1 MRRFDRESECISVVP
16 PSPEANMSQW
26 VPLAQLLVLRSS
38 FPSILP
44 CTKCSRLE
52 HWGSSNFQGFFQH
65 SNNSHRLCP
74 HSFTPPCYCSC
85 SSPQMSNFICPM
97 VSYAL
102 ILTLRWI
109 QCLKGFER
117 SKFTL
122 TEIWRTKT
130 LGVVRQNLSLHLFS
144 PLRHTILP
152 NSSMKEDQATNQS
165 TLGECSWSGTDLD
178 ADDGKPGLSGRFGCR
193 SPALSKLLVLLGGIG
208 FLGGTWGACGFKGFW
223 SKAPF
228 SSDKGNHVLKTP
240 SCLELLH
247 Y

>member
-1 MRRFDRESECISVVP
+1 
-16 PSPEANMSQW
+16 MST
-26 VPLAQLLVLRSS
+26 VSTFSTASTCAQF
-38 FPSILP
+38 FPSIYLTLYKVP
-44 CTKCSRLE
+44 KPWTLRQLKFS
-52 HWGSSNFQGFFQH
+52 GFF
-65 SNNSHRLCP
+65 STIILNGLCP
-74 HSFTPPCYCSC
+74 HSFTPPCYCSY

-122 TEIWRTKT
+122 TGTWRTKI
-130 LGVVRQNLSLHLFS
+130 LIDARQNLSLHPFRPWNTHFFPS
-144 PLRHTILP
+144 HPWRKIKQQIKSNPL
-152 NSSMKEDQATNQS
+152 
-165 TLGECSWSGTDLD
+165 GVCSLSHTDLD

-228 SSDKGNHVLKTP
+228 SSDKVSHILKTP
-240 SCLELLH
+240 HCLELLH
-247 Y
+247 C